1 MHVWPFIPDN
11 HVGEPRCKVET
22 PCAHAAL
29 DQCPSRHRHHRP
41 QSPCPV
47 EPLSRARPELPARYP
62 PIVQQRARRPG
73 GFVRQSAGPHTCGVA
88 NSCGGVL
95 SCRWPPACAAR
106 AARSSRRRTQRC
118 SCVAA
123 VASPVVCSCGRLASR
138 TGRRRWRARR
148 EALSPTRHVGQPQL
162 SSGLRRERPSAA
174 PAPSLGPALHLL
186 TWRSAS
192 VLGRAP
198 QARQSPP

>member
-1 MHVWPFIPDN
+1 MCGPLYLTTTWVSRDARSKHHVHTQPSISARPAIAITDHSHPALWSHSHELALNSQRAIPLLFSSGP
-11 HVGEPRCKVET
+11 VAQAASSGSQRGLT
-22 PCAHAAL
+22 HAAL
-29 DQCPSRHRHHRP
+29 RTLAEVC
-41 QSPCPV
+41 CPV
-47 EPLSRARPELPARYP
+47 DR
-62 PIVQQRARRPG
+62 
-73 GFVRQSAGPHTCGVA
+73 
-88 NSCGGVL
+88 
-95 SCRWPPACAAR
+95 PPACAAR